1 MLIRPAPLSV
11 DLPDCGYN
19 NVSPP
24 SQAQFWRDST
34 TGYVESRRAC
44 NSRAC
49 YKPHSHP
56 TFSIGAVDAG
66 GSTFTGASGGPCALR
81 PGMMVFIPANC
92 VHACNP
98 LPDQSWSYQMLYL
111 DAAWLNEVMAEIS
124 PISGEFISKKDIRII
139 DNEAV
144 YGRFCEMN
152 ATLFSDASAEDKN
165 TALIEFIGDCDCG
178 INLVDTFPGLSAGV
192 RLALKN
198 VIDVL
203 QQTDRQP
210 WALAALANIAGMS
223 RYQLI
228 REFRAATGMTPH
240 AYQLNVRIN
249 QARRWLQSG
258 HEITEITYRLGF
270 ADQSHFQRVFKAYAG
285 VTPGCYRA

>member
-1 MLIRPAPLSV
+1 MLIRPAPLSM
-11 DLPDCGYN
+11 DLLNCGYD
-19 NVSPP
+19 NVSIQ
-24 SQAQFWRDST
+24 SQAEFWRDST

-44 NSRAC
+44 NSRTC

-81 PGMMVFIPANC
+81 PGMMVFIPADC

-98 LPDQSWSYQMLYL
+98 LPEKSWSYQMLYL
-111 DAAWLNEVMAEIS
+111 DAGWLTDVMAEIS
-124 PISGEFISKKDIRII
+124 HISGGFISQSEIRII
-139 DNEAV
+139 DNETI
-144 YGRFCEMN
+144 YDRFCEMN
-152 ATLFSDASAEDKN
+152 TTLFSTSSAEDKN
-165 TALIEFIGDCDCG
+165 TALIEFIGDCDSG
-178 INLVDTFPGLSAGV
+178 INLVETFPGLSADV

-210 WALAALANIAGMS
+210 WALAELANIAGMS

-228 REFRAATGMTPH
+228 RAFRAATGMTPH

-258 HEITEITYRLGF
+258 HAITEIAYRLGF
-270 ADQSHFQRVFKAYAG
+270 ADQSHFQRVFKDYTG